1 MSALKQVIAALG
13 DTSVFG
19 LGNDI
24 PLFRQALAE
33 IDNRLTALESAEK
46 ADRANHQPTTETK

>member
-46 ADRANHQPTTETK
+46 ADRANPQPATETN